1 MCKQATEQETQ
12 LKPWTKPN
20 QNKTP
25 KEGNFTVVG
34 HFGLKYFKYLVG
46 VKKYYRICLYNL
58 SNGILSTDNIFLL
71 HITCR
76 MLRAKA
82 RDGSFM
88 NHFKRTEVLQMIG
101 SRTIPVG
108 FQLETMSYHTFRAFV
123 MIVICQVG
131 LKQTMAFVVDEKLNA
146 ALIFNLHFC
155 GFYNI
160 AQ

>member
-1 MCKQATEQETQ
+1 MAFFQQIIFFFC
-12 LKPWTKPN
+12 
-20 QNKTP
+20 
-25 KEGNFTVVG
+25 
-34 HFGLKYFKYLVG
+34 
-46 VKKYYRICLYNL
+46 
-58 SNGILSTDNIFLL
+58 ILPAECSERKLE
-71 HITCR
+71 
-76 MLRAKA
+76 
-82 RDGSFM
+82 M